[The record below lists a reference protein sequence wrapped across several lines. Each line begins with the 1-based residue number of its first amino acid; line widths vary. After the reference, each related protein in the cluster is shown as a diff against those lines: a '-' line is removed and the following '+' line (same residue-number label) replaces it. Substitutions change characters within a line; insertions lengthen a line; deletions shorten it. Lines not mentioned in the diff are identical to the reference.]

1 MPLKN
6 HKAIIN
12 DESAAVHIPYTSHVT
27 EQIVK
32 TYNGYVMAFKLSGI
46 GFENAD
52 DDQLNNWHERLNVFY
67 RNISKPNISIW
78 QTVVRHRENTY
89 PDGQFE
95 PGFAHDL
102 NEKYRQ
108 RIAQETLM
116 VNDIYVAIV
125 YRPQPGKFGTTAMSF
140 LRRLNNDALRQEQEE
155 ALEECQKLQQ
165 HVSASLSRYDPE
177 PLGIYKQGAHS
188 FSSLLEYFG
197 LLINGEWQRVPLP
210 RSPLNEVLATT
221 RLLFGS
227 EAMEYRTTTETRVA
241 AFLGIKEYP
250 TPSVVGMFN
259 PLMSV
264 PFSFVLT
271 QSFTFINKATAQN
284 LLGHQYNR
292 MVNVG
297 DLAISQSEEL
307 KTALDQLSSNEF
319 VMGDHHFSLQVQ
331 ADVFEGVKE
340 AENLSRLRE
349 LNNNVALAKTILG
362 DTGMT
367 VAREDLAIEAA
378 FWAQLPGNFAMR
390 PRLSPIT
397 SRNFSAMAPFHNF
410 PVGRATGNHWGDA
423 MAVLVSNAKSN
434 YYFSLHASDPKDPTG
449 GSKKDVGHTSIYG
462 QVGSGKTVLIGFLVC
477 MNRKLDVTQ
486 VIFDKDYGLEILIR
500 ALGGCYLA
508 IQNKKKT
515 GFNPLQLDPTPGN
528 TEFMSQWLQQLAKNP
543 DKPLT
548 VRESKDLER
557 ALQAVINSDEI
568 TREHRRLS
576 RIIELLD
583 KRDSEGMYAR
593 LSKWCENTGGEYAWV
608 FDNER
613 DSVIDIM
620 GKNATIGFDV
630 TDFIDNQTTCTPI
643 TMYLFHLTKGLMD
656 GRRLICW
663 MDEFWKLL
671 GDPTFQDF
679 AKDGLKTARKKNGA
693 FAFATQSVGDGLDS
707 PIARDI
713 VEQTATKIFF
723 PNGEAR
729 PEEYIDVLGLSER
742 EYLLIKQELEPGS
755 RQFLVKQGNS
765 SVVCELDL
773 KGFDFELDVISGRS
787 HNVEIVRNIIAQVGD
802 NPADWLPLYQQ
813 QRGKSAKLIEDQ
825 TSDVIFAPA
834 KITLSKIPDNLK
846 TGASL

>member
-1 MPLKN
+1 M
-6 HKAIIN
+6 
-12 DESAAVHIPYTSHVT
+12 
-27 EQIVK
+27 
-32 TYNGYVMAFKLSGI
+32 
-46 GFENAD
+46 
-52 DDQLNNWHERLNVFY
+52 
-67 RNISKPNISIW
+67 
-78 QTVVRHRENTY
+78 
-89 PDGQFE
+89 
-95 PGFAHDL
+95 
-102 NEKYRQ
+102 
-108 RIAQETLM
+108 
-116 VNDIYVAIV
+116 
-125 YRPQPGKFGTTAMSF
+125 
-140 LRRLNNDALRQEQEE
+140 
-155 ALEECQKLQQ
+155 
-165 HVSASLSRYDPE
+165 SRYDPE
-177 PLGIYKQGAHS
+177 PLGIYQQGRHC

-250 TPSVVGMFN
+250 TPSIVGMFN
-259 PLMSV
+259 PLLTA

-271 QSFTFINKATAQN
+271 QSFTFINKAIAQN

-307 KTALDQLSSNEF
+307 KSALDQLSGNEF

-349 LNNNVALAKTILG
+349 LNNNIALAKTILG

-397 SRNFSAMAPFHNF
+397 SRNFAAMAPFHNF

-477 MNRKLDVTQ
+477 MNRKLNVTQ

-500 ALGGCYLA
+500 ALGGCYLT

-543 DKPLT
+543 DRPLT
-548 VRESKDLER
+548 VRESKDLE
-557 ALQAVINSDEI
+557 
-568 TREHRRLS
+568 
-576 RIIELLD
+576 
-583 KRDSEGMYAR
+583 KCPAR
-593 LSKWCENTGGEYAWV
+593 H
-608 FDNER
+608 
-613 DSVIDIM
+613 
-620 GKNATIGFDV
+620 IG
-630 TDFIDNQTTCTPI
+630 I
-643 TMYLFHLTKGLMD
+643 
-656 GRRLICW
+656 R
-663 MDEFWKLL
+663 
-671 GDPTFQDF
+671 
-679 AKDGLKTARKKNGA
+679 
-693 FAFATQSVGDGLDS
+693 
-707 PIARDI
+707 
-713 VEQTATKIFF
+713 TKIS
-723 PNGEAR
+723 PPIEA
-729 PEEYIDVLGLSER
+729 
-742 EYLLIKQELEPGS
+742 
-755 RQFLVKQGNS
+755 
-765 SVVCELDL
+765 
-773 KGFDFELDVISGRS
+773 
-787 HNVEIVRNIIAQVGD
+787 H
-802 NPADWLPLYQQ
+802 
-813 QRGKSAKLIEDQ
+813 
-825 TSDVIFAPA
+825 
-834 KITLSKIPDNLK
+834 
-846 TGASL
+846 

>member
-1 MPLKN
+1 MQLKN

-125 YRPQPGKFGTTAMSF
+125 YRPQPGKIGKTAMSF

-197 LLINGEWQRVPLP
+197 LLINGEWQRIPLP

-259 PLMSV
+259 TLMSV

-331 ADVFEGVKE
+331 ADIFEGVKE
-340 AENLSRLRE
+340 AESLARLRE

-410 PVGRATGNHWGDA
+410 PVGRANGNHWGDA

-515 GFNPLQLDPTPGN
+515 GFNPLQLDPTPNN

-548 VRESKDLER
+548 VRESKDLEKSLQGTL
-557 ALQAVINSDEI
+557 ALEQKY
-568 TREHRRLS
+568 RRLS
-576 RIIELLD
+576 RLIEFLD
-583 KRDSEGMYAR
+583 KRDPEGLHAR
-593 LSKWCENTGGEYAWV
+593 LSKWCEDTGGEYAWV

-613 DSVIDIM
+613 DSVTGIM

-802 NPADWLPLYQQ
+802 NPADWLPIFQQ
-813 QRGKSAKLIEDQ
+813 QRGKPKLNQ
-825 TSDVIFAPA
+825 
-834 KITLSKIPDNLK
+834 
-846 TGASL
+846 

>member
-1 MPLKN
+1 MQLKN

-95 PGFAHDL
+95 PGFARDL

-116 VNDIYVAIV
+116 VNDIYVAII
-125 YRPQPGKFGTTAMSF
+125 YRPQPGKIGKTAMSF

-165 HVSASLSRYDPE
+165 HASASLSRYDPE
-177 PLGIYKQGAHS
+177 PLGIYQQGAHTY
-188 FSSLLEYFG
+188 SSLLEYFG

-259 PLMSV
+259 TLMSV

-297 DLAISQSEEL
+297 DLAVSQSEEL

-410 PVGRATGNHWGDA
+410 PVGRATGNHWGNA
-423 MAVLVSNAKSN
+423 MAVLVSKAKSN

-515 GFNPLQLDPTPGN
+515 GFNPLQLDSTPGN

-543 DKPLT
+543 NRPLT
-548 VRESKDLER
+548 VRESKDLEKSLQGTL
-557 ALQAVINSDEI
+557 ALEQKY
-568 TREHRRLS
+568 RRLS
-576 RIIELLD
+576 RLIEFLD
-583 KRDSEGMYAR
+583 KRDPEGLYAR
-593 LSKWCENTGGEYAWV
+593 LSKWCADTGGEYAWV

-613 DSVIDIM
+613 DSVIEIM

-643 TMYLFHLTKGLMD
+643 TMYLFHLTKELMD

-713 VEQTATKIFF
+713 VEQTATKIFL

-802 NPADWLPLYQQ
+802 NPADWLPIFQQ
-813 QRGKSAKLIEDQ
+813 QRGKPKLNQ
-825 TSDVIFAPA
+825 
-834 KITLSKIPDNLK
+834 
-846 TGASL
+846 

>member
-1 MPLKN
+1 MQLKN

-125 YRPQPGKFGTTAMSF
+125 YRPQPGKIGKTAMSF
-140 LRRLNNDALRQEQEE
+140 LRRINSDALKQEQEE

-177 PLGIYKQGAHS
+177 PLGIYQQGAYC

-250 TPSVVGMFN
+250 TPSIVGMFN

-271 QSFTFINKATAQN
+271 QSFTFINKAVAQN

-307 KTALDQLSSNEF
+307 KSALDQLSSNEF

-349 LNNNVALAKTILG
+349 LNNNIALAKTILG

-486 VIFDKDYGLEILIR
+486 VIFDKDYGLEILIC

-543 DKPLT
+543 NRPLT
-548 VRESKDLER
+548 VRESKDLEKSLQGTL
-557 ALQAVINSDEI
+557 ALEQKY
-568 TREHRRLS
+568 RRLS
-576 RIIELLD
+576 RLIEFLD
-583 KRDSEGMYAR
+583 KRDPEGLYAR
-593 LSKWCENTGGEYAWV
+593 LSKWCEDTGGEYAWV

-613 DSVIDIM
+613 DSVTEIM

-729 PEEYIDVLGLSER
+729 PEEYIDVLGLNER

-802 NPADWLPLYQQ
+802 NPADWLPIFQQ
-813 QRGKSAKLIEDQ
+813 QRGKPKLNQ
-825 TSDVIFAPA
+825 
-834 KITLSKIPDNLK
+834 
-846 TGASL
+846 

>member
-1 MPLKN
+1 
-6 HKAIIN
+6 
-12 DESAAVHIPYTSHVT
+12 VH
-27 EQIVK
+27 
-32 TYNGYVMAFKLSGI
+32 
-46 GFENAD
+46 
-52 DDQLNNWHERLNVFY
+52 
-67 RNISKPNISIW
+67 
-78 QTVVRHRENTY
+78 
-89 PDGQFE
+89 
-95 PGFAHDL
+95 
-102 NEKYRQ
+102 
-108 RIAQETLM
+108 
-116 VNDIYVAIV
+116 
-125 YRPQPGKFGTTAMSF
+125 
-140 LRRLNNDALRQEQEE
+140 
-155 ALEECQKLQQ
+155 C
-165 HVSASLSRYDPE
+165 
-177 PLGIYKQGAHS
+177 

-197 LLINGEWQRVPLP
+197 HLINGEWQRVSLP

-250 TPSVVGMFN
+250 TPSIVGMFN

-271 QSFTFINKATAQN
+271 QSFTFINKAVAQN

-307 KTALDQLSSNEF
+307 KSALDQLSSNEF

-543 DKPLT
+543 NRPLT
-548 VRESKDLER
+548 VRESKDLEKSLQGTL
-557 ALQAVINSDEI
+557 ALEQKY
-568 TREHRRLS
+568 RRLS
-576 RIIELLD
+576 RLIEFLD
-583 KRDSEGMYAR
+583 KRDPEGLYAR
-593 LSKWCENTGGEYAWV
+593 LSKWCEDTGGEYAWV

-613 DSVIDIM
+613 DSVTGIM

-802 NPADWLPLYQQ
+802 NPADWLPIFQQ
-813 QRGKSAKLIEDQ
+813 QRGKPKLNQ
-825 TSDVIFAPA
+825 
-834 KITLSKIPDNLK
+834 
-846 TGASL
+846 

>member
-1 MPLKN
+1 MQLKN

-12 DESAAVHIPYTSHVT
+12 DESAAAHIPYTSHVT

-95 PGFAHDL
+95 PGFARDL

-116 VNDIYVAIV
+116 VNDIYVAII
-125 YRPQPGKFGTTAMSF
+125 YRPQPGKIGKTAMSF

-165 HVSASLSRYDPE
+165 HASASLSRYDPE
-177 PLGIYKQGAHS
+177 PLGIYQQGAHTY
-188 FSSLLEYFG
+188 SSLLEYFG

-259 PLMSV
+259 TLMSV

-297 DLAISQSEEL
+297 DLAVSQSEEL

-410 PVGRATGNHWGDA
+410 PVGRATGNHWGNA
-423 MAVLVSNAKSN
+423 MAVLVSKAKSN

-543 DKPLT
+543 NRPLT
-548 VRESKDLER
+548 VRESKDLEKSLQGTL
-557 ALQAVINSDEI
+557 ALEQKY
-568 TREHRRLS
+568 RRLS
-576 RIIELLD
+576 RLIEFLD
-583 KRDSEGMYAR
+583 KRDPEGLYAR
-593 LSKWCENTGGEYAWV
+593 LSKWCADTGGEYAWV

-613 DSVIDIM
+613 DSVIEIM

-630 TDFIDNQTTCTPI
+630 TDFIDNQTTCPP
-643 TMYLFHLTKGLMD
+643 LP
-656 GRRLICW
+656 C
-663 MDEFWKLL
+663 
-671 GDPTFQDF
+671 TFF
-679 AKDGLKTARKKNGA
+679 T
-693 FAFATQSVGDGLDS
+693 
-707 PIARDI
+707 
-713 VEQTATKIFF
+713 
-723 PNGEAR
+723 
-729 PEEYIDVLGLSER
+729 
-742 EYLLIKQELEPGS
+742 
-755 RQFLVKQGNS
+755 
-765 SVVCELDL
+765 
-773 KGFDFELDVISGRS
+773 
-787 HNVEIVRNIIAQVGD
+787 
-802 NPADWLPLYQQ
+802 
-813 QRGKSAKLIEDQ
+813 
-825 TSDVIFAPA
+825 
-834 KITLSKIPDNLK
+834 
-846 TGASL
+846 

>member
-1 MPLKN
+1 MQLKN

-95 PGFAHDL
+95 PGFAHNL
-102 NEKYRQ
+102 NEKYKQ

-125 YRPQPGKFGTTAMSF
+125 YRPQPGKIGKTAMSF
-140 LRRLNNDALRQEQEE
+140 LRRINSDALKQEQEE

-177 PLGIYKQGAHS
+177 PLGIYQQGVHC

-250 TPSVVGMFN
+250 TPSIVGMFN

-271 QSFTFINKATAQN
+271 QSFTFINKAVAQN

-307 KTALDQLSSNEF
+307 KSALDQLSSNEF

-349 LNNNVALAKTILG
+349 LNNNIALAKTILG

-543 DKPLT
+543 NRPLT
-548 VRESKDLER
+548 VRESKDLEKSLQGTL
-557 ALQAVINSDEI
+557 ALEQKY
-568 TREHRRLS
+568 RRLS
-576 RIIELLD
+576 RLIEFLD
-583 KRDSEGMYAR
+583 KRDPEGLHAR
-593 LSKWCENTGGEYAWV
+593 LSKWCEDTGGEYAWV

-613 DSVIDIM
+613 DIVTEIM

-755 RQFLVKQGNS
+755 RQFLVKQGNN

-787 HNVEIVRNIIAQVGD
+787 HNVEIVRNIIAEVGD
-802 NPADWLPLYQQ
+802 NPADWLPLFQQ
-813 QRGKSAKLIEDQ
+813 QGGKL
-825 TSDVIFAPA
+825 
-834 KITLSKIPDNLK
+834 KINQ
-846 TGASL
+846 

>member
-1 MPLKN
+1 MQLKN

-95 PGFAHDL
+95 PGFAHNL
-102 NEKYRQ
+102 NEKYKQ
-108 RIAQETLM
+108 RVAQETLM

-125 YRPQPGKFGTTAMSF
+125 YRPQPGKIGKTAMSF
-140 LRRLNNDALRQEQEE
+140 LRRLNSDALKQEQEE

-177 PLGIYKQGAHS
+177 PLGIYQQGVHC

-197 LLINGEWQRVPLP
+197 LLINGEWQRVSLP

-227 EAMEYRTTTETRVA
+227 EAMEYRTTTQTRVA

-250 TPSVVGMFN
+250 TPSIVGMFN

-271 QSFTFINKATAQN
+271 QSFTFINKAVAQN

-307 KTALDQLSSNEF
+307 KSALDQLSSNEF

-543 DKPLT
+543 NRPLT
-548 VRESKDLER
+548 VRESKDLEKSLQGTL
-557 ALQAVINSDEI
+557 ALEQKY
-568 TREHRRLS
+568 RRLS
-576 RIIELLD
+576 RLIEFLD
-583 KRDSEGMYAR
+583 KRDPEGLYAR
-593 LSKWCENTGGEYAWV
+593 LSKWCEDTGGEYAWV

-613 DSVIDIM
+613 DSVTGIM

-802 NPADWLPLYQQ
+802 NPADWLPIFQQ
-813 QRGKSAKLIEDQ
+813 QRGKPKLNQ
-825 TSDVIFAPA
+825 
-834 KITLSKIPDNLK
+834 
-846 TGASL
+846 

>member
-1 MPLKN
+1 MQLKN

-125 YRPQPGKFGTTAMSF
+125 YRPQPGKIGKTAMSF

-177 PLGIYKQGAHS
+177 PLGIYQQGAHS
-188 FSSLLEYFG
+188 YSSLLEYFG

-259 PLMSV
+259 TLMSV

-297 DLAISQSEEL
+297 DLAVSQSEEL
-307 KTALDQLSSNEF
+307 KTALDQLSGNEF

-410 PVGRATGNHWGDA
+410 PVGRAKGNHWGDA

-515 GFNPLQLDPTPGN
+515 GFNPLQLDPTPDN

-543 DKPLT
+543 NRPLT
-548 VRESKDLER
+548 VRESKDLEKSLQGTL
-557 ALQAVINSDEI
+557 ALEQKY
-568 TREHRRLS
+568 RRLS
-576 RIIELLD
+576 RLIEFLD
-583 KRDSEGMYAR
+583 KRDPEGLYAR
-593 LSKWCENTGGEYAWV
+593 LSKWCEDTGGEYAWV

-613 DSVIDIM
+613 DSVSGIM
-620 GKNATIGFDV
+620 DKNATIGFDV

-671 GDPTFQDF
+671 GDPAFQEF
-679 AKDGLKTARKKNGA
+679 AKDGLKTARKKNAA
-693 FAFATQSVGDGLDS
+693 FVFATQSVGDSLDS

-713 VEQTATKIFF
+713 VEQTATKISF

-729 PEEYIDVLGLSER
+729 PEEFIDFLGFSER
-742 EYLLIKQELEPGS
+742 EFMLIKQELEPGS

-787 HNVEIVRNIIAQVGD
+787 HNVEIVRNIIEQVGD
-802 NPADWLPLYQQ
+802 NPADWLPIFQQ
-813 QRGKSAKLIEDQ
+813 QRGKPKLNQ
-825 TSDVIFAPA
+825 
-834 KITLSKIPDNLK
+834 
-846 TGASL
+846 

>member
-1 MPLKN
+1 MQLKN

-125 YRPQPGKFGTTAMSF
+125 YRPQPGKIGKTAMSF
-140 LRRLNNDALRQEQEE
+140 LRRINSDALKQEQEE

-177 PLGIYKQGAHS
+177 PLGIYQQGAYC

-250 TPSVVGMFN
+250 TPSIVGMFN

-271 QSFTFINKATAQN
+271 QSFTFINKAVAQN

-307 KTALDQLSSNEF
+307 KSALDQLSSNEF

-362 DTGMT
+362 DTGI
-367 VAREDLAIEAA
+367 L
-378 FWAQLPGNFAMR
+378 G
-390 PRLSPIT
+390 
-397 SRNFSAMAPFHNF
+397 
-410 PVGRATGNHWGDA
+410 AT
-423 MAVLVSNAKSN
+423 
-434 YYFSLHASDPKDPTG
+434 T
-449 GSKKDVGHTSIYG
+449 
-462 QVGSGKTVLIGFLVC
+462 
-477 MNRKLDVTQ
+477 RKLRHAATP
-486 VIFDKDYGLEILIR
+486 
-500 ALGGCYLA
+500 LA
-508 IQNKKKT
+508 
-515 GFNPLQLDPTPGN
+515 
-528 TEFMSQWLQQLAKNP
+528 
-543 DKPLT
+543 
-548 VRESKDLER
+548 
-557 ALQAVINSDEI
+557 
-568 TREHRRLS
+568 
-576 RIIELLD
+576 
-583 KRDSEGMYAR
+583 
-593 LSKWCENTGGEYAWV
+593 
-608 FDNER
+608 
-613 DSVIDIM
+613 
-620 GKNATIGFDV
+620 
-630 TDFIDNQTTCTPI
+630 DNQPQFFGNGTVSQFPGRTCYRQP
-643 TMYLFHLTKGLMD
+643 L
-656 GRRLICW
+656 GRC
-663 MDEFWKLL
+663 
-671 GDPTFQDF
+671 
-679 AKDGLKTARKKNGA
+679 NGR
-693 FAFATQSVGDGLDS
+693 VG
-707 PIARDI
+707 
-713 VEQTATKIFF
+713 E
-723 PNGEAR
+723 
-729 PEEYIDVLGLSER
+729 
-742 EYLLIKQELEPGS
+742 
-755 RQFLVKQGNS
+755 
-765 SVVCELDL
+765 
-773 KGFDFELDVISGRS
+773 
-787 HNVEIVRNIIAQVGD
+787 
-802 NPADWLPLYQQ
+802 
-813 QRGKSAKLIEDQ
+813 
-825 TSDVIFAPA
+825 
-834 KITLSKIPDNLK
+834 
-846 TGASL
+846 

>member
-1 MPLKN
+1 MQLKN

-125 YRPQPGKFGTTAMSF
+125 YRPQPGKIGKTAMSF

-250 TPSVVGMFN
+250 TPSIVGMFN

-331 ADVFEGVKE
+331 ADIFEGVKE
-340 AENLSRLRE
+340 AESLARLRE

-410 PVGRATGNHWGDA
+410 PVGRANGNHWGDA

-543 DKPLT
+543 NRPLT
-548 VRESKDLER
+548 VRESKDLEKSLQGTL
-557 ALQAVINSDEI
+557 ALEQKY
-568 TREHRRLS
+568 RRLS
-576 RIIELLD
+576 RLIEFLD
-583 KRDSEGMYAR
+583 KRDPEGLHAR
-593 LSKWCENTGGEYAWV
+593 LSKWCEDTGGEYAWV

-613 DSVIDIM
+613 DSVTGIM

-671 GDPTFQDF
+671 GDPAFQDF
-679 AKDGLKTARKKNGA
+679 AKDGLKTARKKNSA

-755 RQFLVKQGNS
+755 RQFLVKQGNN

-802 NPADWLPLYQQ
+802 NPADWLPIFQQ
-813 QRGKSAKLIEDQ
+813 QRGKPKLN
-825 TSDVIFAPA
+825 P
-834 KITLSKIPDNLK
+834 
-846 TGASL
+846 

>member
-1 MPLKN
+1 MQLKN

-125 YRPQPGKFGTTAMSF
+125 YRPQPGKIGKTAMSF
-140 LRRLNNDALRQEQEE
+140 LRRISSDALKQEQEE

-177 PLGIYKQGAHS
+177 PLGIYQQGAYC

-250 TPSVVGMFN
+250 TPSIVGMFN

-271 QSFTFINKATAQN
+271 QSFTFINKAVAQN

-307 KTALDQLSSNEF
+307 KSALDQLSSNEF

-349 LNNNVALAKTILG
+349 LNNNIALAKTILG

-434 YYFSLHASDPKDPTG
+434 YYFSLHASDPNDPTG
-449 GSKKDVGHTSIYG
+449 GNKKDVGHTSIYG

-528 TEFMSQWLQQLAKNP
+528 TEFMSQWLQQLANNP
-543 DKPLT
+543 NRPLT
-548 VRESKDLER
+548 VRESKDLEKSLQGTL
-557 ALQAVINSDEI
+557 ALEQKY
-568 TREHRRLS
+568 RRLS
-576 RIIELLD
+576 RLIEFLD
-583 KRDSEGMYAR
+583 KRDPEGLHAR
-593 LSKWCENTGGEYAWV
+593 LSKWCEGTGGEYAWV

-613 DSVIDIM
+613 DSVTGIM

-630 TDFIDNQTTCTPI
+630 TDFIDNQTTCMPI

-755 RQFLVKQGNS
+755 RQFLVKQGNN

-787 HNVEIVRNIIAQVGD
+787 HNVEIVRNIIEQVGD
-802 NPADWLPLYQQ
+802 NPADWLPLFQQ
-813 QRGKSAKLIEDQ
+813 QRGKPKLNQ
-825 TSDVIFAPA
+825 
-834 KITLSKIPDNLK
+834 
-846 TGASL
+846 

>member
-1 MPLKN
+1 MQLKN

-95 PGFAHDL
+95 PGFAHNL
-102 NEKYRQ
+102 NEKYKQ

-125 YRPQPGKFGTTAMSF
+125 YRPQPGKIGKTAMSF
-140 LRRLNNDALRQEQEE
+140 LRRINSDALKQEQEE

-177 PLGIYKQGAHS
+177 PLGIYQQGVHC

-197 LLINGEWQRVPLP
+197 HLINGEWQRVSLP

-250 TPSVVGMFN
+250 TPSIVGMFN

-271 QSFTFINKATAQN
+271 QSFTFINKAVAQN

-307 KTALDQLSSNEF
+307 KSALDQLSSNEF

-543 DKPLT
+543 NRPLT
-548 VRESKDLER
+548 VRESKDLEKSLQGTL
-557 ALQAVINSDEI
+557 ALEQKY
-568 TREHRRLS
+568 RRLS
-576 RIIELLD
+576 RLIEFLD
-583 KRDSEGMYAR
+583 KRDPEGLYAR
-593 LSKWCENTGGEYAWV
+593 LSKWCEDTGGEYAWV

-613 DSVIDIM
+613 DSVTGIM

-802 NPADWLPLYQQ
+802 NPADWLPIFQQ
-813 QRGKSAKLIEDQ
+813 QRGKPKLNQ
-825 TSDVIFAPA
+825 
-834 KITLSKIPDNLK
+834 
-846 TGASL
+846 

>member
-1 MPLKN
+1 MQLKN

-78 QTVVRHRENTY
+78 QSVVRHRENTY

-95 PGFAHDL
+95 PGFAKDL

-116 VNDIYVAIV
+116 VNDIYFAIV
-125 YRPQPGKFGTTAMSF
+125 YRPQPGKVRTTAMSF
-140 LRRLNNDALRQEQEE
+140 LRRINNDTLRQEQEE

-165 HVSASLSRYDPE
+165 HVRASLSRYDPE
-177 PLGIYKQGAHS
+177 PLGIYKQGTLS
-188 FSSLLEYFG
+188 FSSLLEYFA

-210 RSPLNEVLATT
+210 RSPLNEVLTTT

-259 PLMSV
+259 TLMSV

-292 MVNVG
+292 MINVG
-297 DLAISQSEEL
+297 DLAVSQSEEL
-307 KTALDQLSSNEF
+307 KSALDQLSGNEF

-410 PVGRATGNHWGDA
+410 PVGRAKGNHWGDA
-423 MAVLVSNAKSN
+423 MVVLVSNAKSN

-515 GFNPLQLDPTPGN
+515 GFNPLQLDPNPGN

-543 DKPLT
+543 NRPLT
-548 VRESKDLER
+548 VRESKDLEKSLQGTL
-557 ALQAVINSDEI
+557 ALEQKY
-568 TREHRRLS
+568 RRLS
-576 RIIELLD
+576 RLIEFLD
-583 KRDSEGMYAR
+583 KRDPEGLHAR
-593 LSKWCENTGGEYAWV
+593 LSKWCEDTGGEYAWV

-613 DSVIDIM
+613 DSVTGIIEQ
-620 GKNATIGFDV
+620 NATIGFDV

-671 GDPTFQDF
+671 GDPTFQYF

-713 VEQTATKIFF
+713 VEQTSTKIFF

-729 PEEYIDVLGLSER
+729 PEEYINVLGLSER
-742 EYLLIKQELEPGS
+742 EYLLIKQEIEPGS
-755 RQFLVKQGNS
+755 RQFLIKQGNS

-802 NPADWLPLYQQ
+802 SPADWLPIFQQ
-813 QRGKSAKLIEDQ
+813 QRGK
-825 TSDVIFAPA
+825 
-834 KITLSKIPDNLK
+834 LK
-846 TGASL
+846 TNQ

>member
-1 MPLKN
+1 MQLKN

-32 TYNGYVMAFKLSGI
+32 TYNGYVMAFKLSGT

-95 PGFAHDL
+95 PGFARDL

-116 VNDIYVAIV
+116 VNDIYVAII
-125 YRPQPGKFGTTAMSF
+125 YRPQPGKIGKTAMSF

-165 HVSASLSRYDPE
+165 HASASLSRYDPE
-177 PLGIYKQGAHS
+177 PLGIYQQGAHTY
-188 FSSLLEYFG
+188 SSLLEYFG

-259 PLMSV
+259 TLMSV

-297 DLAISQSEEL
+297 DLAVSQSEEL

-410 PVGRATGNHWGDA
+410 PVGRATGNHWGNA
-423 MAVLVSNAKSN
+423 MAVLVSKAKSN

-543 DKPLT
+543 NRPLT
-548 VRESKDLER
+548 VRESKDLEKSLQGTL
-557 ALQAVINSDEI
+557 ALEQKY
-568 TREHRRLS
+568 RRLS
-576 RIIELLD
+576 RLIEFLD
-583 KRDSEGMYAR
+583 KRDPEGLYAR
-593 LSKWCENTGGEYAWV
+593 LSKWCADTGGEYAWV

-613 DSVIDIM
+613 DSVIEIM

-643 TMYLFHLTKGLMD
+643 TMYLFHLTKELMD

-713 VEQTATKIFF
+713 VEQTATKIFL

-802 NPADWLPLYQQ
+802 NPADWLPIFQQ
-813 QRGKSAKLIEDQ
+813 QRGKPKLNQ
-825 TSDVIFAPA
+825 
-834 KITLSKIPDNLK
+834 
-846 TGASL
+846 

>member
-1 MPLKN
+1 MHLKN

-78 QTVVRHRENTY
+78 QTVIRHRENTY

-95 PGFAHDL
+95 PGFAHNL
-102 NEKYRQ
+102 NEKYKQ

-125 YRPQPGKFGTTAMSF
+125 YRPQPGKIGKTAMNF
-140 LRRLNNDALRQEQEE
+140 LRHINSDALKQEQEE
-155 ALEECQKLQQ
+155 ALEECHKLQQ

-177 PLGIYKQGAHS
+177 PLGIYQQGAHC

-197 LLINGEWQRVPLP
+197 LLINGEWQRVLLP

-250 TPSVVGMFN
+250 TPSIVGMFN

-271 QSFTFINKATAQN
+271 QSFTFINKAVAQN

-307 KTALDQLSSNEF
+307 KSALDQLSSNEF

-378 FWAQLPGNFAMR
+378 FWAQLPGNFALR

-515 GFNPLQLDPTPGN
+515 GFNPLQLDSTPGN

-543 DKPLT
+543 NRPLT
-548 VRESKDLER
+548 VRESKDLEKSLQGTL
-557 ALQAVINSDEI
+557 ALEQKY
-568 TREHRRLS
+568 RRLS
-576 RIIELLD
+576 RLIEFLD
-583 KRDSEGMYAR
+583 KRDPEGLYAR
-593 LSKWCENTGGEYAWV
+593 LSKWCEDTGGEYAWV

-613 DSVIDIM
+613 DSVSGIM
-620 GKNATIGFDV
+620 DKNATIGFDV
-630 TDFIDNQTTCTPI
+630 TDFIDNKTTCTPI

-693 FAFATQSVGDGLDS
+693 VAFATQSVGDGLDS

-802 NPADWLPLYQQ
+802 NPADWLPIFQQ
-813 QRGKSAKLIEDQ
+813 QRGK
-825 TSDVIFAPA
+825 
-834 KITLSKIPDNLK
+834 LK
-846 TGASL
+846 TNH

>member
-1 MPLKN
+1 MQLKN

-12 DESAAVHIPYTSHVT
+12 EESAAVHIPYTSHVT

-89 PDGQFE
+89 PEGQFE

-102 NEKYRQ
+102 NVNYRQ

-125 YRPQPGKFGTTAMSF
+125 YRPQPGKVGTTAMSF

-177 PLGIYKQGAHS
+177 PLGIYPQGTHH

-250 TPSVVGMFN
+250 TPSVVGIFN

-378 FWAQLPGNFAMR
+378 FWAQLPGNFALR

-462 QVGSGKTVLIGFLVC
+462 QVGSGKTVLIGFLIC
-477 MNRKLDVTQ
+477 MNRKLNVTQ

-500 ALGGCYLA
+500 ALGGCYLP

-528 TEFMSQWLQQLAKNP
+528 KEFMSQWLQQLAKNP
-543 DKPLT
+543 NRPLT

-557 ALQAVINSDEI
+557 ALQGTLEEI
-568 TREHRRLS
+568 VDKKYRRLS
-576 RIIELLD
+576 RVIEHLD
-583 KRDSEGMYAR
+583 KRDPEGLYAR
-593 LSKWCENTGGEYAWV
+593 LSKWCETTGGEYAWV

-613 DSVIDIM
+613 DSVTGMM

-656 GRRLICW
+656 GKRLICW

-787 HNVEIVRNIIAQVGD
+787 HNIEIVRNIIAQVGD
-802 NPADWLPLYQQ
+802 NPADWLPLFQQ
-813 QRGKSAKLIEDQ
+813 QRGKLKLNQ
-825 TSDVIFAPA
+825 
-834 KITLSKIPDNLK
+834 
-846 TGASL
+846 

>member
-1 MPLKN
+1 MCFTGT
-6 HKAIIN
+6 
-12 DESAAVHIPYTSHVT
+12 SASPIFQSG
-27 EQIVK
+27 K
-32 TYNGYVMAFKLSGI
+32 RLS
-46 GFENAD
+46 
-52 DDQLNNWHERLNVFY
+52 
-67 RNISKPNISIW
+67 
-78 QTVVRHRENTY
+78 ENTY

-95 PGFAHDL
+95 PGFARDL

-116 VNDIYVAIV
+116 VNDIYVAII
-125 YRPQPGKFGTTAMSF
+125 YRPQPGKIGKTAMSF

-165 HVSASLSRYDPE
+165 HASASLSRYDPE
-177 PLGIYKQGAHS
+177 PLGIYQQGAHTY
-188 FSSLLEYFG
+188 SSLLEYFG

-259 PLMSV
+259 TLMSV

-297 DLAISQSEEL
+297 DLAVSQSEEL

-410 PVGRATGNHWGDA
+410 PVGRATGNHWGNA
-423 MAVLVSNAKSN
+423 MAVLVSKAKSN

-543 DKPLT
+543 NRPLT
-548 VRESKDLER
+548 VRESKDLEKSLQGTL
-557 ALQAVINSDEI
+557 ALEQKY
-568 TREHRRLS
+568 RRLS
-576 RIIELLD
+576 RLIEFLD
-583 KRDSEGMYAR
+583 KRDPEGLYAR
-593 LSKWCENTGGEYAWV
+593 LSKWCADTGGEYAWV

-613 DSVIDIM
+613 DSVIEIM

-643 TMYLFHLTKGLMD
+643 TMYLFHLTKELMD

-713 VEQTATKIFF
+713 VEQTATKIFL

-802 NPADWLPLYQQ
+802 NPADWLPIFQQ
-813 QRGKSAKLIEDQ
+813 QRGKPKLNQ
-825 TSDVIFAPA
+825 
-834 KITLSKIPDNLK
+834 
-846 TGASL
+846 

>member
-1 MPLKN
+1 MQLKN

-12 DESAAVHIPYTSHVT
+12 DESAAAHIPYTSHVT

-95 PGFAHDL
+95 PGFARDL

-116 VNDIYVAIV
+116 VNDIYVAII
-125 YRPQPGKFGTTAMSF
+125 YRPQPGKIGKTAMSF

-165 HVSASLSRYDPE
+165 HASASLSRYDPE
-177 PLGIYKQGAHS
+177 PLGIYQQGAHTY
-188 FSSLLEYFG
+188 SSLLEYFG

-259 PLMSV
+259 TLMSV

-297 DLAISQSEEL
+297 DLAVSQSEEL

-410 PVGRATGNHWGDA
+410 PVGRATGNHWGNA
-423 MAVLVSNAKSN
+423 MAVLVSKAKSN

-543 DKPLT
+543 NRPLT
-548 VRESKDLER
+548 VRESKDLEKSLQGTL
-557 ALQAVINSDEI
+557 ALEQKY
-568 TREHRRLS
+568 RRLS
-576 RIIELLD
+576 RLIEFLD
-583 KRDSEGMYAR
+583 KRDPEGLYAR
-593 LSKWCENTGGEYAWV
+593 LSKWCEDTGGEYAWV

-613 DSVIDIM
+613 DSVIEIM

-643 TMYLFHLTKGLMD
+643 TMYLFHLTKELMD

-713 VEQTATKIFF
+713 VEQTATKIFL

-802 NPADWLPLYQQ
+802 NPADWLPIFQQ
-813 QRGKSAKLIEDQ
+813 QRGKPKLNQ
-825 TSDVIFAPA
+825 
-834 KITLSKIPDNLK
+834 
-846 TGASL
+846 

>member
-1 MPLKN
+1 
-6 HKAIIN
+6 
-12 DESAAVHIPYTSHVT
+12 
-27 EQIVK
+27 
-32 TYNGYVMAFKLSGI
+32 
-46 GFENAD
+46 
-52 DDQLNNWHERLNVFY
+52 VFY

-125 YRPQPGKFGTTAMSF
+125 YRPQPGKIGKTAMSF

-250 TPSVVGMFN
+250 TPSIVGMFN

-331 ADVFEGVKE
+331 ADIFEGVKE
-340 AENLSRLRE
+340 AESLARLRE

-410 PVGRATGNHWGDA
+410 PVGRANGNHWGDA

-543 DKPLT
+543 NRPLT
-548 VRESKDLER
+548 VRESKDLEKSLQGTL
-557 ALQAVINSDEI
+557 ALEQKY
-568 TREHRRLS
+568 RRLS
-576 RIIELLD
+576 RLIEFLD
-583 KRDSEGMYAR
+583 KRDPEGLHAR
-593 LSKWCENTGGEYAWV
+593 LSKWCEDTGGEYAWV

-613 DSVIDIM
+613 DSVTGIM

-643 TMYLFHLTKGLMD
+643 TLYLFHLTKGLMD

-802 NPADWLPLYQQ
+802 NPADWLPIFQQ
-813 QRGKSAKLIEDQ
+813 QRGKPKLNQ
-825 TSDVIFAPA
+825 
-834 KITLSKIPDNLK
+834 
-846 TGASL
+846 

>member
-1 MPLKN
+1 MQLKN

-12 DESAAVHIPYTSHVT
+12 DESAAAHIPYTSHVT

-95 PGFAHDL
+95 PGFARDL

-116 VNDIYVAIV
+116 VNDIYVAII
-125 YRPQPGKFGTTAMSF
+125 YRPQPGKIGKTAMSF

-165 HVSASLSRYDPE
+165 HASASLSRYDPE
-177 PLGIYKQGAHS
+177 PLGIYQQGAHTY
-188 FSSLLEYFG
+188 SSLLEYFG

-259 PLMSV
+259 TLMSV

-297 DLAISQSEEL
+297 DLAVSQSEEL

-410 PVGRATGNHWGDA
+410 PVGRATGNHWGNA
-423 MAVLVSNAKSN
+423 MAVLVSKAKSN

-543 DKPLT
+543 NRPLT
-548 VRESKDLER
+548 VRESKDLEKSLQGTL
-557 ALQAVINSDEI
+557 ALEQKY
-568 TREHRRLS
+568 RRLS
-576 RIIELLD
+576 RLIEFLD
-583 KRDSEGMYAR
+583 KRDPEGLYAR
-593 LSKWCENTGGEYAWV
+593 LSKWCADTGGEYAWV

-613 DSVIDIM
+613 DSVTRIM

-643 TMYLFHLTKGLMD
+643 TMYLFHLTKELMD

-713 VEQTATKIFF
+713 VEQTATKIFL

-802 NPADWLPLYQQ
+802 NPADWLPIFQQ
-813 QRGKSAKLIEDQ
+813 QRGKPKLNQ
-825 TSDVIFAPA
+825 
-834 KITLSKIPDNLK
+834 
-846 TGASL
+846 

>member
-1 MPLKN
+1 MQLKN

-95 PGFAHDL
+95 PGFAHNL
-102 NEKYRQ
+102 NEKYKQ

-125 YRPQPGKFGTTAMSF
+125 YRPQPGKIGKTAMSF
-140 LRRLNNDALRQEQEE
+140 LRRINSDALKQEQEE

-177 PLGIYKQGAHS
+177 PLGIYQQGAYC

-250 TPSVVGMFN
+250 TPSIVGMFN

-271 QSFTFINKATAQN
+271 QSFTFINKAVAQN

-307 KTALDQLSSNEF
+307 KSALDQLSSNEF

-349 LNNNVALAKTILG
+349 LNNNIALAKTILG

-543 DKPLT
+543 NMPLT
-548 VRESKDLER
+548 VRESKDLEKSLQGTL
-557 ALQAVINSDEI
+557 ALEQKY
-568 TREHRRLS
+568 RRLS
-576 RIIELLD
+576 RLIEFLD
-583 KRDSEGMYAR
+583 KRDPEGLYAR
-593 LSKWCENTGGEYAWV
+593 LSKWCEDTGGEYAWV

-613 DSVIDIM
+613 DSVTGIM
-620 GKNATIGFDV
+620 GQNATIGFDV

-802 NPADWLPLYQQ
+802 NPADWLPIFQQ
-813 QRGKSAKLIEDQ
+813 QRGKPKLNQ
-825 TSDVIFAPA
+825 
-834 KITLSKIPDNLK
+834 
-846 TGASL
+846 

>member
-1 MPLKN
+1 MQLKN

-125 YRPQPGKFGTTAMSF
+125 YRPQPGKIGKTAMSF

-250 TPSVVGMFN
+250 TPSIVGMFN

-331 ADVFEGVKE
+331 ADIFEGVKE
-340 AENLSRLRE
+340 AESLARLRE

-410 PVGRATGNHWGDA
+410 PVGRANGNHWGDA

-543 DKPLT
+543 NRPLT
-548 VRESKDLER
+548 VRESKDLEKSLQGTL
-557 ALQAVINSDEI
+557 ALEQKY
-568 TREHRRLS
+568 RRLS
-576 RIIELLD
+576 RLIEFLD
-583 KRDSEGMYAR
+583 KRDPEGLHAR
-593 LSKWCENTGGEYAWV
+593 LSKWCEDTGGEYAWV

-613 DSVIDIM
+613 DSVTGIM

-671 GDPTFQDF
+671 GDPAFQDF

-755 RQFLVKQGNS
+755 RQFLVKQGNN

-802 NPADWLPLYQQ
+802 NPADWLPIFQQ
-813 QRGKSAKLIEDQ
+813 QRGKPKLNQ
-825 TSDVIFAPA
+825 
-834 KITLSKIPDNLK
+834 
-846 TGASL
+846 

>member
-1 MPLKN
+1 MQLKN

-125 YRPQPGKFGTTAMSF
+125 YRPQPGKIGKTAMSF
-140 LRRLNNDALRQEQEE
+140 LRRLNSDALTQEQEE

-177 PLGIYKQGAHS
+177 PLGIYQQGAHC

-250 TPSVVGMFN
+250 TPSIVGMFN

-271 QSFTFINKATAQN
+271 QSFTFINKAVAQN

-307 KTALDQLSSNEF
+307 KAALDQLSSNEF

-543 DKPLT
+543 NRPLT
-548 VRESKDLER
+548 VRESKDLEKSLQGTL
-557 ALQAVINSDEI
+557 ALEQKY
-568 TREHRRLS
+568 RRLS
-576 RIIELLD
+576 RLIEFLD
-583 KRDSEGMYAR
+583 KRDPEGLYAR
-593 LSKWCENTGGEYAWV
+593 LSKWCEDTGGEYAWV

-613 DSVIDIM
+613 DSVTGIM

-802 NPADWLPLYQQ
+802 NPADWLPLFQQ
-813 QRGKSAKLIEDQ
+813 QRGKPKLNQ
-825 TSDVIFAPA
+825 
-834 KITLSKIPDNLK
+834 
-846 TGASL
+846 

>member
-1 MPLKN
+1 MQLKN

-95 PGFAHDL
+95 PGFARDL

-116 VNDIYVAIV
+116 VNDIYVAII
-125 YRPQPGKFGTTAMSF
+125 YRPQPGKIGKTAMSF

-165 HVSASLSRYDPE
+165 HASASLSRYDPE
-177 PLGIYKQGAHS
+177 PLGIYQQGAHTY
-188 FSSLLEYFG
+188 SSLLEYFG

-259 PLMSV
+259 TLMSV

-297 DLAISQSEEL
+297 DLAVSQSEEL

-410 PVGRATGNHWGDA
+410 PVGRATGNHWGNA
-423 MAVLVSNAKSN
+423 MAVLVSKAKSN

-543 DKPLT
+543 NRPLT
-548 VRESKDLER
+548 VRESKDLEKSLQGTL
-557 ALQAVINSDEI
+557 ALEQKY
-568 TREHRRLS
+568 RRLS
-576 RIIELLD
+576 RLIEFLD
-583 KRDSEGMYAR
+583 KRDPEGLYAR
-593 LSKWCENTGGEYAWV
+593 LSKWCADTGGEYAWV

-613 DSVIDIM
+613 DSVTGIM

-643 TMYLFHLTKGLMD
+643 TMYLFHLTKELMD

-713 VEQTATKIFF
+713 VEQTATKIFL

-802 NPADWLPLYQQ
+802 NPADWLPIFQQ
-813 QRGKSAKLIEDQ
+813 QRGKPKLNQ
-825 TSDVIFAPA
+825 
-834 KITLSKIPDNLK
+834 
-846 TGASL
+846 

>member
-1 MPLKN
+1 MQLKN

-125 YRPQPGKFGTTAMSF
+125 YRPQPGKIGKTAMSF

-250 TPSVVGMFN
+250 TPSIVGMFN

-331 ADVFEGVKE
+331 ADIFEGVKE
-340 AENLSRLRE
+340 AESLARLRE

-410 PVGRATGNHWGDA
+410 PVGRANGNHWGDA

-543 DKPLT
+543 NRPLT
-548 VRESKDLER
+548 VRESKDLEKSLQGTL
-557 ALQAVINSDEI
+557 ALEQKY
-568 TREHRRLS
+568 RRLS
-576 RIIELLD
+576 RLIEFLD
-583 KRDSEGMYAR
+583 KRDPEGLHAR
-593 LSKWCENTGGEYAWV
+593 LSKWCEDTGGEYAWV

-613 DSVIDIM
+613 DSVTGIM

-643 TMYLFHLTKGLMD
+643 TLYLFHLTKGLMD

-802 NPADWLPLYQQ
+802 NPADWLPIFQQ
-813 QRGKSAKLIEDQ
+813 QRGKPKLNQ
-825 TSDVIFAPA
+825 
-834 KITLSKIPDNLK
+834 
-846 TGASL
+846 

>member
-1 MPLKN
+1 MQLKN

-12 DESAAVHIPYTSHVT
+12 DESAAAHIPYTSHVT

-95 PGFAHDL
+95 PGFARDL

-116 VNDIYVAIV
+116 VNDIYVAII
-125 YRPQPGKFGTTAMSF
+125 YRPQPGKIGKTAMSF

-165 HVSASLSRYDPE
+165 HASASLSRYDPE
-177 PLGIYKQGAHS
+177 PLGIYQQGAHTY
-188 FSSLLEYFG
+188 SSLLEYFG

-259 PLMSV
+259 TLMSV

-297 DLAISQSEEL
+297 DLAVSQSEEL

-410 PVGRATGNHWGDA
+410 PVGRATGNHWGNA
-423 MAVLVSNAKSN
+423 MAVLVSKAKSN

-543 DKPLT
+543 NRPLT
-548 VRESKDLER
+548 VRESKDLEKSLQGTL
-557 ALQAVINSDEI
+557 ALEQKY
-568 TREHRRLS
+568 RRLS
-576 RIIELLD
+576 RLIEFLD
-583 KRDSEGMYAR
+583 KRDPEGLYAR
-593 LSKWCENTGGEYAWV
+593 LSKWCEDTGGEYAWV

-613 DSVIDIM
+613 DSVTGIM

-630 TDFIDNQTTCTPI
+630 TDFIDNQTTCPPI
-643 TMYLFHLTKGLMD
+643 TMYLFHLTKELMD

-713 VEQTATKIFF
+713 VEQTATKIFL

-802 NPADWLPLYQQ
+802 NPADWLPIFQQ
-813 QRGKSAKLIEDQ
+813 QRGKPKLNQ
-825 TSDVIFAPA
+825 
-834 KITLSKIPDNLK
+834 
-846 TGASL
+846 